1 MKHDMKGHTAML
13 SGLFAAGRFQEAA
26 GYLKVVEKEVDNLS
40 GQCEDAGAG
49 KDGRNILRICK
60 EI

>member
-1 MKHDMKGHTAML
+1 ML